1 MAGVLTWLFRLVG
14 WRPAARPLFRPSPAE
29 LNKAAGR
36 GPKPISV
43 RCPASLVD
51 AALGSLH
58 EQATRL
64 YLALLMAAR
73 IAACHGWRQV
83 RLELEP
89 ARSHEVP
96 RGPPLSW

>member
-1 MAGVLTWLFRLVG
+1 MSGVLAWLFRLAG
-14 WRPAARPLFRPSPAE
+14 WPAARHLFRPSHAE
-29 LNKAAGR
+29 LTEADGR
-36 GPKPISV
+36 RPRPTSV
-43 RCPASLVD
+43 LRPASLVD

-64 YLALLMAAR
+64 CLALLMAAR
-73 IAACHGWRQV
+73 VAACHGWRQD

-89 ARSHEVP
+89 ARSREVP

>member
-14 WRPAARPLFRPSPAE
+14 WPAARPLFRSPAE

-36 GPKPISV
+36 RPRPISV
-43 RCPASLVD
+43 LRPASLVD

-58 EQATRL
+58 EQTTRL
-64 YLALLMAAR
+64 CLALLMAAR

-89 ARSHEVP
+89 ARSCEVP

>member
-14 WRPAARPLFRPSPAE
+14 WPAARPLFRTSPAE
-29 LNKAAGR
+29 LNKAAGCR
-36 GPKPISV
+36 PRPISIL
-43 RCPASLVD
+43 RPASLVD

-64 YLALLMAAR
+64 CLALLMAAR

-83 RLELEP
+83 RLGLEP
-89 ARSHEVP
+89 VRSREVP